1 MKKKATKRK
10 AKLPAD
16 DKANISRIVDEIFA
30 ECSPLPDTANLFSK
44 IRELENATIDYTTVL
59 SRKFSKSTIPEQEFM
74 INHLFPYLKRLSLS
88 ESLNNVVQKE
98 TLAPRIIVDILHFL
112 IRSDTIIDNQ
122 LLEEANGAE
131 EIVNQFSTLLENNDS
146 LGSQDGSTLFDK
158 FLEIHPSFQLGII
171 MELIHFK
178 GEKTLP
184 LFLKIFN
191 TKSKIAHNVTDF
203 LGSLADKNSAHL
215 LNQILEGTKDKELSR
230 NIKKT
235 LYRLK
240 NKGVEAAS
248 PTKPTTITKTGE
260 KELQL
265 PSPTAYVSTMDPLGE
280 RLILAVKPKSDQEL
294 TIFQFL
300 ISDQKGINNLIASV
314 AAYKDFDNYLIKV
327 KNTKE
332 VIMVEIDLAY
342 CHLLIKESSQRN
354 HVSGTTI
361 PGNYFLW
368 KKFFGE
374 YDTHLDK
381 AMIYNL
387 LNAEEIGSQKFL
399 LQQSED
405 LIKKYEFTFWLLE
418 WKLLVD
424 CYKEIH
430 EVENS
435 LLVLTEQQKDSK
447 INETVQKTARLF
459 FDDKNRFLFQRRL
472 EETAYI
478 LWETGKV
485 EDSKSAFAAAL
496 AFALGNTP
504 IEDHPFALK
513 TVEENFRFLKK
524 QSQKEKRSE
533 SGRIVIP

>member
-1 MKKKATKRK
+1 MKKKATKKK
-10 AKLPAD
+10 AKPAD
-16 DKANISRIVDEIFA
+16 DKTNISRIVDEIVT

-74 INHLFPYLKRLSLS
+74 INHLFPHLKRLSLS
-88 ESLNNVVQKE
+88 ESLNNMVQKE
-98 TLAPRIIVDILHFL
+98 TLAPRIIVDILHYL

-131 EIVNQFSTLLENNDS
+131 EIVNQFSTLLENNES
-146 LGSQDGSTLFDK
+146 LESQDGSILFDK
-158 FLEIHPSFQLGII
+158 FLEIPPSFQLGII

-184 LFLKIFN
+184 LILKFFS
-191 TKSKIAHNVTDF
+191 TKGKIAHNVTDF
-203 LGSLADKNSAHL
+203 LGSLANKNSAHL

-240 NKGVEAAS
+240 NKGVDVPS
-248 PTKPTTITKTGE
+248 PKPTTITKTGE
-260 KELQL
+260 KEVQL
-265 PSPTAYVSTMDPLGE
+265 PSPTAYVTTMDPLGE

-300 ISDQKGINNLIASV
+300 VSDQKGINDLIASV
-314 AAYKDFDNYLIKV
+314 AIYKDFENYLSKV

-332 VIMVEIDLAY
+332 VTMVEIDLAY

-381 AMIYNL
+381 AIIYNL
-387 LNAEEIGSQKFL
+387 LNAEEIRSQKFL

-435 LLVLTEQQKDSK
+435 LLVLTEQQKDSR

-459 FDDKNRFLFQRRL
+459 FNDKNRFLFQRRL

-496 AFALGNTP
+496 AFAPGSTP

-513 TVEENFRFLKK
+513 TVEENFRFLKE

>member
-1 MKKKATKRK
+1 MKKKSTKRK
-10 AKLPAD
+10 SKPPAD
-16 DKANISRIVDEIFA
+16 DKANISRIVDEIVA
-30 ECSPLPDTANLFSK
+30 ECLPLPDTANLFSK

-59 SRKFSKSTIPEQEFM
+59 SRKFSKSTIPEQGFM
-74 INHLFPYLKRLSLS
+74 INHLFPHLKRLSLS

-98 TLAPRIIVDILHFL
+98 TLAPRIIVDILHYL

-122 LLEEANGAE
+122 LLEEANRAE
-131 EIVNQFSTLLENNDS
+131 EIVNQFSTLLESNES
-146 LGSQDGSTLFDK
+146 LESQDGSTLFDK
-158 FLEIHPSFQLGII
+158 FLEIPSSFQLGII

-184 LFLKIFN
+184 LILKFFS

-203 LGSLADKNSAHL
+203 LGSLADKNSAQL

-240 NKGVEAAS
+240 NKGVEVPS
-248 PTKPTTITKTGE
+248 PKPTTIIKTGG
-260 KELQL
+260 KEVQL
-265 PSPTAYVSTMDPLGE
+265 PSPTAYVTTMDPLGE

-300 ISDQKGINNLIASV
+300 VSDQKGINDLIASV
-314 AAYKDFDNYLIKV
+314 AIYKDFENYLSKV

-332 VIMVEIDLAY
+332 VTMVEIDLAY

-387 LNAEEIGSQKFL
+387 LNAEEIVSQKIL

-435 LLVLTEQQKDSK
+435 LLVLTEQQKDAR

-496 AFALGNTP
+496 AFAPGTIP

-513 TVEENFRFLKK
+513 TVKENFRFLKEH
-524 QSQKEKRSE
+524 SQKEKRSE